1 MRDAASE
8 TRLLQQKLSS
18 ITSHPFVNFFLELC
32 KSRDGLNLDDLARKA
47 GHLWREMEVSEK
59 VPYYRLARKVKRIA
73 KSKNGRDIPRSR
85 IRKRRRRIRAKS
97 SSEPLNTEKPPQET
111 RKVVFSI
118 KEPNRNKFIKEDDK
132 ESICGTSTDCNSVEN
147 YCLDVLR
154 RRYSH
159 SSTYES
165 D

>member
-1 MRDAASE
+1 MKNLASE

-32 KSRDGLNLDDLARKA
+32 KSRDGLNLDDLAKKA
-47 GHLWREMEVSEK
+47 GRLWKEMDISEK
-59 VPYYRLARKVKRIA
+59 MPYYRLARKVKRIA
-73 KSKNGRDIPRSR
+73 KSKKGRDLARDQMKRKNARVSSR
-85 IRKRRRRIRAKS
+85 KMQPGKSEKMIERKRKTNFAKGT
-97 SSEPLNTEKPPQET
+97 EPSNESKQDENESKSGNT
-111 RKVVFSI
+111 
-118 KEPNRNKFIKEDDK
+118 
-132 ESICGTSTDCNSVEN
+132 TDCNSVER
-147 YCLDVLR
+147 YCLDILR